1 MNKRGK
7 TNWMVTRGDSRA
19 GQGTL
24 LCLFSCVW
32 FPRKECQCVHLD
44 GAAPPFWPVE
54 QTVWW
59 ILFYFVVLR
68 GDLPAQEQLILI
80 NRLHLSPAAL
90 CGMGTEKQSSG
101 SGPTAIVHLEVMR
114 TQSVPVAT
122 HKQKRNESSQ
132 ILFNCAVGAVGGES
146 VLSWNMSGVSALTE
160 GHCPRSETL

>member
-1 MNKRGK
+1 M
-7 TNWMVTRGDSRA
+7 
-19 GQGTL
+19 
-24 LCLFSCVW
+24 
-32 FPRKECQCVHLD
+32 
-44 GAAPPFWPVE
+44 
-54 QTVWW
+54 WW

-146 VLSWNMSGVSALTE
+146 VLS
-160 GHCPRSETL
+160 